1 MIISNN
7 DEMMYKRNGAQKFC
21 VPIILKWYVWCECV
35 CRSSFLFGSIFGNRC
50 QYRDKHQAY
59 NRLRMQGYIA
69 FYCKIKCFGVNDC
82 KRRQQR
88 RCDDDDDKIVV
99 FRTIYSI
106 FDGFLLRSVCHTEE
120 HPWHPYLACS
130 FISRC
135 FIHLMI
141 TIFSTDFVYNFSLLV
156 FCRLVSP
163 SSAPFSLIKMWCQ
176 VKSTTCIAHIK
187 LHHFR
192 RNRHL
197 YCFMY
202 PLCRCIDLHQRK
214 CTLQLRAVK
223 AKNDYSYLAKW
234 LENWFSLHE
243 PIASHFIRSVLLFNR
258 KNSIIK

>member
-1 MIISNN
+1 MVVEVNTRTRCIHFMRIYQTFDVATGKGREEKIWKPAMIISNN

-135 FIHLMI
+135 FLHLMI
-141 TIFSTDFVYNFSLLV
+141 TIFSTDFVFI
-156 FCRLVSP
+156 F
-163 SSAPFSLIKMWCQ
+163 PFLFF
-176 VKSTTCIAHIK
+176 VDLNHHL

-192 RNRHL
+192 
-197 YCFMY
+197 
-202 PLCRCIDLHQRK
+202 
-214 CTLQLRAVK
+214 
-223 AKNDYSYLAKW
+223 S
-234 LENWFSLHE
+234 
-243 PIASHFIRSVLLFNR
+243 
-258 KNSIIK
+258 

>member
-1 MIISNN
+1 MS
-7 DEMMYKRNGAQKFC
+7 DVSVC
-21 VPIILKWYVWCECV
+21 SCV

-82 KRRQQR
+82 KRRQR
-88 RCDDDDDKIVV
+88 RRRRRWWRWWQNRCVSHNLFN
-99 FRTIYSI
+99 FRWFFASLSLPHRGTPATPLSCL
-106 FDGFLLRSVCHTEE
+106 FLHFALLH
-120 HPWHPYLACS
+120 S
-130 FISRC
+130 FNDNNFFHWFC
-135 FIHLMI
+135 VH
-141 TIFSTDFVYNFSLLV
+141 FSLLV

-163 SSAPFSLIKMWCQ
+163 SSAPFLLIKMWCQ
-176 VKSTTCIAHIK
+176 LKSTTCIAHIK

-243 PIASHFIRSVLLFNR
+243 PIASHFIRSVLLFNI